1 VVVTR
6 PEPGAG
12 ELRRRLE
19 ELGARVLV
27 VPAIC
32 FESAG
37 DEAEWSAL
45 LEALPGVAWIA
56 FASANGVR
64 FFARRLDA
72 SGAALPPGARL
83 AAVGPGTAAEA
94 RQRLRPPALVAA
106 VSTAEGL
113 AEALIARAR
122 PGEGEIL
129 LPSAERGRRVLEE
142 RLGEAGFTARRLVV
156 YRTRTAEAADGAVE
170 IPPAV
175 DYVLFTSPST
185 VRGFLARSRM
195 PAGAEAVSIGPTT
208 TREARAAGLGSI
220 REARRHDLEGLV
232 EVLG

>member
-1 VVVTR
+1 MVTR

-19 ELGARVLV
+19 DLGARVLV

-37 DEAEWSAL
+37 DEADWAAA
-45 LEALPGVAWIA
+45 LEALPGMAWIA
-56 FASANGVR
+56 FASGNGVR
-64 FFARRLDA
+64 FFARRLA
-72 SGAALPPGARL
+72 EAGAGLPPAVRL

-94 RQRLRPPALVAA
+94 RERLRPPVLVAR

-113 AEALIARAR
+113 AEELIERAR
-122 PGEGEIL
+122 PEEGEVL
-129 LPSAERGRRVLEE
+129 LPSAEKGRRVLEE
-142 RLGEAGFTARRLVV
+142 RLSEAGFRVRRLVA
-156 YRTRTAEAADGAVE
+156 YRTRTAEERDGKVE
-170 IPPAV
+170 LPAAV
-175 DYVLFTSPST
+175 DFVLFTSPST
-185 VRGFLARSRM
+185 VRGFLARSGM